1 MLRLWKW
8 FIPGMLAV
16 CGLVIVI
23 YSSYQSLI
31 RGMDVITLKQGNVF
45 DVFYHRANI
54 LDINRMVRYAN
65 DYKHQ
70 ENCKINSHK
79 NPDVGYIYSY
89 DLNTKKQVYKINL
102 SCGPAKVL
110 NGFKYV
116 VSYPEVIN
124 AYVILNDYKLIGV
137 VADGNEAILP
147 NKLRMKSPALIGM
160 PSWQN
165 YFGCS
170 AFTND
175 KSLCSDA
182 DAYISDVEIDD
193 FSEKNII
200 TMYFPFIDIVDRKIF
215 RYGLLGF
222 DIDIDVAFKDVL
234 RPFNYANP
242 TRTSISMRSPES
254 CGTYDICVNK
264 LVMHTKSS
272 TPVYLNWIYSVND
285 FIWFVLTGISF
296 QTYLFLLLL
305 LTTIWRI
312 VYPSIQRIAYV
323 DRLTNLPK
331 RDFLTK
337 SILHKY
343 DYLMILDVDNFKAVN
358 DQYGHNIGDKVL
370 ASFAANLKL
379 NTRKVDIAIRWGG
392 EEFIVLYRGITDQDM
407 MTYIAGRLL
416 EKPLHID
423 ELPTPITFSAGI
435 VRIRD
440 YMDIHELTKL
450 ADELLYY
457 VKKNGKNNIA
467 YYDKD
472 AIKLMSLD
480 K

>member
-1 MLRLWKW
+1 M
-8 FIPGMLAV
+8 
-16 CGLVIVI
+16 
-23 YSSYQSLI
+23 
-31 RGMDVITLKQGNVF
+31 
-45 DVFYHRANI
+45 
-54 LDINRMVRYAN
+54 
-65 DYKHQ
+65 
-70 ENCKINSHK
+70 
-79 NPDVGYIYSY
+79 
-89 DLNTKKQVYKINL
+89 
-102 SCGPAKVL
+102 
-110 NGFKYV
+110 
-116 VSYPEVIN
+116 
-124 AYVILNDYKLIGV
+124 
-137 VADGNEAILP
+137 
-147 NKLRMKSPALIGM
+147 
-160 PSWQN
+160 
-165 YFGCS
+165 
-170 AFTND
+170 
-175 KSLCSDA
+175 
-182 DAYISDVEIDD
+182 
-193 FSEKNII
+193 
-200 TMYFPFIDIVDRKIF
+200 
-215 RYGLLGF
+215 
-222 DIDIDVAFKDVL
+222 AFKDVL

-242 TRTSISMRSPES
+242 TRTSISMHSPEP
-254 CGTYDICVNK
+254 CGTYEICVNK

-272 TPVYLNWIYSVND
+272 TPVYLSWIYSVND

-472 AIKLMSLD
+472 AINLMSLD